1 MLTTDFPHAP
11 ASELE
16 GAERKISRSK
26 ENVKGYESHENEQER
41 KLNQL
46 QKDEGL
52 F

>member
-1 MLTTDFPHAP
+1 MLTTNSPHAP
-11 ASELE
+11 ASDLE
-16 GAERKISRSK
+16 ATEGNISRWK
-26 ENVKGYESHENEQER
+26 KKVKGYESQENEQER